1 MTNFLI
7 TFGIWIAVLPH
18 LGIPGSWRNA
28 LVSLSG
34 VLLVLVVLGPTI
46 FKMLKAKPKGRPK
59 KKMTEVTEETNGE
72 KNI

>member
-1 MTNFLI
+1 M
-7 TFGIWIAVLPH
+7 
-18 LGIPGSWRNA
+18 
-28 LVSLSG
+28 SLSG